1 VLLNPPIE
9 AAKNVNLVKTVALE
23 ENATSQDTLHTAIS
37 YWKGAGR
44 RLRFT
49 LGEKANEKQID

>member
-9 AAKNVNLVKTVALE
+9 VVKNANMVETVTLE
-23 ENATSQDTLHTAIS
+23 ENATSRDTLHTAIS

-44 RLRFT
+44 LLRFI